1 MASEMQN
8 LNVLHP
14 RPSSIVAALY
24 TLRDLGADV
33 VILHGP
39 SGCCFKH
46 ARLLEE
52 DGVRVLTTALDEAG
66 FVFGGHKPLTALLK
80 KAVELFNPQLMSIS
94 GTCSSMIIGDD
105 LH

>member
-1 MASEMQN
+1 MPSEVKKGEVQMQI
-8 LNVLHP
+8 LHP

-52 DGVRVLTTALDEAG
+52 IGRASCRERV
-66 FVFGGHKPLTALLK
+66 
-80 KAVELFNPQLMSIS
+80 
-94 GTCSSMIIGDD
+94 
-105 LH
+105 

>member
-1 MASEMQN
+1 MSAEVQK
-8 LNVLHP
+8 LQVIHP

-66 FVFGGHKPLTALLK
+66 FVFGGQEPLVRLLRR
-80 KAVELFNPQLMSIS
+80 AQELFNPGSWLSP
-94 GTCSSMIIGDD
+94 G
-105 LH
+105 HAAA

>member
-1 MASEMQN
+1 MIMSSEVKKIQI
-8 LNVLHP
+8 LHP

-33 VILHGP
+33 IILHGP

-52 DGVRVLTTALDEAG
+52 DGVRVLTTSLDEAG
-66 FVFGGHKPLTALLK
+66 FVFGGQAALTRLLK
-80 KAVELFNPQLMSIS
+80 KAKDLFNPKLMAVS
-94 GTCSSMIIGDD
+94 
-105 LH
+105 